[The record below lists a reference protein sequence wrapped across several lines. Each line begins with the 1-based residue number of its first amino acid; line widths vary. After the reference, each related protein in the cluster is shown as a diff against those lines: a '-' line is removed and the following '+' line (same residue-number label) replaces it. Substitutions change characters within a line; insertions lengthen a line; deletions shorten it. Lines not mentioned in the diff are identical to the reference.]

1 MHQQLSAY
9 EQLEQLYQRP
19 DIKIIEYPS
28 PISNQIMLF
37 NCSYYDQEKT
47 FLQIQTDQIQTH
59 IATVNVPNA
68 KVIYPKDLQNQ
79 AISQIFSEHQD
90 VTLYSFM
97 HSSSTVSVSYL
108 EYMEQFAITYGGYT
122 VILENEQQV
131 NRWNPPN
138 RERYFLVVFSFFG
151 ILNKF
156 SNDAL
161 KNFKTDLSN
170 RSLIGMCCYKSIQWL
185 GLVEHYGQDKL
196 LSPHIV
202 KNFLQKY
209 DLEFVFV
216 KCYQNLSLDSLPSI
230 YDEIRN
236 QYIFDFNDMNQGS
249 TIYFW
254 NSKQYL
260 GSYFIP
266 HKHYEILET
275 VKRIFTDRKIKS
287 NPFMFLS
294 EYNLNIQDLEFY
306 KNYINRILQEQNQAE
321 LTFSTL
327 TSIIFNNILRGP
339 EKQQKLNNRYPLS
352 YCMKPTNIV
361 IIPLGF
367 NQSGFERLFQSL
379 EQIFFFVK
387 KIRSPDQISNKY
399 QICYFDRS
407 FSWDYSIKLIDQI
420 KKRKNVLTIGL
431 MHQNNHQQYKLNSE
445 TCFPFS
451 YEYIS
456 QSLIESSN
464 DQQDFHENIEILLSY
479 RNQDLRQLPVH
490 ELLCIPLQPDDQ
502 QSKRNSKLCQEQD
515 IQEIIFNK
523 DLNVEQMRSIF
534 FKLRQQQLHLTDH
547 YFQILAY
554 DLIAD
559 IESQLKMFFL
569 NPKMSKS
576 YIIITTQC
584 YKPTE
589 QKQKPLQ
596 YIITD
601 ESWKEI
607 EDYVLDSLELV
618 GQKFRQNE
626 NIAEIISCLTDQF
639 LNSGQ
644 KVYHKNLVPF
654 NIHIKGQKT
663 HSVKMQMV
671 VIVLNAIIIMIPE
684 NTKMLQGITIYTKQL
699 DASLMNE
706 ILHILKDNLQV
717 LQKENVE
724 ERSVLNQQF
733 NLKNQQWIAYI
744 VKFSSTE
751 IKFKNVNQE

>member
-1 MHQQLSAY
+1 MF
-9 EQLEQLYQRP
+9 
-19 DIKIIEYPS
+19 
-28 PISNQIMLF
+28 F
-37 NCSYYDQEKT
+37 NCSYQDQEKT
-47 FLQIQTDQIQTH
+47 FIQISSEVIETE
-59 IATVNVPNA
+59 IATINVPNA

-79 AISQIFSEHQD
+79 EISQIFSQNQD
-90 VTLYSFM
+90 ITMYSFM

-108 EYMEQFAITYGGYT
+108 EFMEQFAITYHGYT
-122 VILENEQQV
+122 VILENEEHV
-131 NRWNPPN
+131 NRWNPPKS
-138 RERYFLVVFSFFG
+138 ERYFLVVFSFFG
-151 ILNKF
+151 ILKKF

-161 KNFKTDLSN
+161 KNFKKDLSN

-209 DLEFVFV
+209 DLEFVFIR
-216 KCYQNLSLDSLPSI
+216 CYQNVSLNSLPFI

-266 HKHYEILET
+266 HKHYEILEN
-275 VKRIFTDRKIKS
+275 VKRMLMDWKNKS
-287 NPFMFLS
+287 NPFTFLN
-294 EYNLNIQDLEFY
+294 EYNLNNQDLDFY
-306 KNYINRILQEQNQAE
+306 KNYINRILHEQNQPQ

-327 TSIIFNNILRGP
+327 TSIIFNSILSGS
-339 EKQQKLNNRYPLS
+339 EKTTYKQNNRYPLS
-352 YCMKPTNIV
+352 FCINPTIIV
-361 IIPLGF
+361 LIPLGF
-367 NQSGFERLFQSL
+367 NQSGFERLFQQL
-379 EQIFFFVK
+379 QQIFFFVN
-387 KIRSPDQISNKY
+387 KITSPGQITNKY
-399 QICYFDRS
+399 QICYFNRS
-407 FSWDYSIKLIDQI
+407 LSWDNSIKLIDQL
-420 KKRKNVLTIGL
+420 KKKKNVVTVGL

-445 TCFPFS
+445 VCFPFS

-464 DQQDFHENIEILLSY
+464 NYQDFQENIEILLSY

-534 FKLRQQQLHLTDH
+534 FTLRQHQLHLTDH
-547 YFQILAY
+547 YFQILSY

-559 IESQLKMFFL
+559 IESQLKIFL
-569 NPKMSKS
+569 QNPKMSKS
-576 YIIITTQC
+576 YIIITTQQ
-584 YKPTE
+584 YKPIE

-601 ESWKEI
+601 DSWKEI

-618 GQKFRQNE
+618 GQKFRQSE
-626 NIAEIISCLTDQF
+626 TIAQTISCLTDQF
-639 LNSGQ
+639 LASGPI
-644 KVYHKNLVPF
+644 VYNKNLIPF
-654 NIHIKGQKT
+654 NIHIKGQKAY
-663 HSVKMQMV
+663 SAKMQMV

-684 NTKMLQGITIYTKQL
+684 NTKLFQGITIYTKQL
-699 DASLMNE
+699 EAQHMNE
-706 ILHILKDNLQV
+706 ILHILKDNIQV
-717 LQKENVE
+717 LQRENVE
-724 ERSVLNQQF
+724 MRSVLNQQF
-733 NLKNQQWIAYI
+733 SLKNQQWNAYI

-751 IKFKNVNQE
+751 IKFKNINQE